1 MARPKNWKKH
11 SCVYC
16 LKYPLHGVHRA
27 LVLTD
32 ISGSG
37 VPSCKTCKNMR
48 EKYGATHEEFLNF
61 SLQKMEKTLKRM
73 RGHLADL
80 AVDRQNYTLE
90 FREKFGSKQTRD
102 DVAHLREAFPEL
114 AEKSRV
120 LSMLSGLGAEI
131 EDNDE

>member
-16 LKYPLHGVHRA
+16 LKYPLHGNNRA

-48 EKYGATHEEFLNF
+48 AKYGATHEEFLNF
-61 SLQKMEKTLKRM
+61 TLQKMEKTLKRM
-73 RGHLADL
+73 RGHLEDL
-80 AVDRQNYTLE
+80 ATDRQNYTLE
-90 FREKFGSKQTRD
+90 FREKFGSDQTKK
-102 DVAHLREAFPEL
+102 DVARLRGAFPEM

-120 LSMLSGLGAEI
+120 LSLLSGLGAEI
-131 EDNDE
+131 EDSDD